1 MTTQSPFITPPPV
14 SVSDSLLVALFL
26 AAVIHVILILSVN
39 FSVDLPEKINK
50 SIEITITQ
58 TVAKNAPKKAHY
70 LAPDNQVGAGET
82 YQKPTPPKQQLPSE
96 GKSLKR
102 DLKKNLKQ
110 KKVVRSK
117 RVMTKAQSDVKINSS
132 KKAQTKIEDIKPQ
145 LSTDTL
151 VKQIAKLGA
160 KIRYSQK
167 NAEESRIKFV
177 NSVSTH
183 KYLAAQYILDWQRKV
198 ERTGNLNYP
207 EIARKKNF
215 KGSLVMD
222 VGVKQDGSIYSIR
235 ISRSSGNKALDDAA
249 KRIVTMSA
257 PFAPL
262 PKELR
267 KELDVLV
274 ITRVWQ
280 FSDES
285 GMSTR

>member
-14 SVSDSLLVALFL
+14 SVSDSLLVALFV

-58 TVAKNAPKKAHY
+58 TVAKKAPKKAHF
-70 LAPDNQVGAGET
+70 LAPDNQEGAGET

-96 GKSLKR
+96 GQSQKK

-110 KKVVRSK
+110 KKEVHSK
-117 RVMTKAQSDVKINSS
+117 RVMTKAQSDVKINSA
-132 KKAQTKIEDIKPQ
+132 KKSETKIEDNKPQ

-183 KYLAAQYILDWQRKV
+183 KYLAAQYILDWQHKV

>member
-39 FSVDLPEKINK
+39 FTVDMPEKINK

-58 TVAKNAPKKAHY
+58 TVAKNVPKKAHY

-82 YQKPTPPKQQLPSE
+82 YQKPTPPKQQLPSD
-96 GKSLKR
+96 GKSQKR
-102 DLKKNLKQ
+102 DLKKNLKRE
-110 KKVVRSK
+110 KVVHSK
-117 RVMTKAQSDVKINSS
+117 RVMTKDQSEVKINSA
-132 KKAQTKIEDIKPQ
+132 KTAETKLNDNKSQ

-167 NAEESRIKFV
+167 SAEESRIKFV

-262 PKELR
+262 PKELK

-285 GMSTR
+285 GMSAR

>member
-117 RVMTKAQSDVKINSS
+117 RVMTKAQSDVKINSA

>member
-14 SVSDSLLVALFL
+14 SVSDSLLVALFV

-58 TVAKNAPKKAHY
+58 TVAKKAPKKAHY

-96 GKSLKR
+96 GQSQKR

-110 KKVVRSK
+110 KKVVHSK
-117 RVMTKAQSDVKINSS
+117 RVMTKAQAEVKINSA
-132 KKAQTKIEDIKPQ
+132 KKAETKIEDNKPQ

>member
-14 SVSDSLLVALFL
+14 SVSDSLLVALFV
-26 AAVIHVILILSVN
+26 AAVIHVILILIVN

-58 TVAKNAPKKAHY
+58 TVAKKAPKKAHF
-70 LAPDNQVGAGET
+70 LAPDNQEGAGET

-96 GKSLKR
+96 GQSQKK

-110 KKVVRSK
+110 KKEVHSK
-117 RVMTKAQSDVKINSS
+117 RVMTKAQSDVKINSA
-132 KKAQTKIEDIKPQ
+132 KKSETKIEDNKPQ

-183 KYLAAQYILDWQRKV
+183 KYLAAQYILDWQHKV

>member
-82 YQKPTPPKQQLPSE
+82 YQKPTPPKQQLPSD
-96 GKSLKR
+96 GASQKR
-102 DLKKNLKQ
+102 DLKRNLKQ
-110 KKVVRSK
+110 KKVVHSK
-117 RVMTKAQSDVKINSS
+117 RVMTQTQSDVKINSA
-132 KKAQTKIEDIKPQ
+132 KKAETKIEDNKPQ

>member
-14 SVSDSLLVALFL
+14 SVSDSLLVALFV
-26 AAVIHVILILSVN
+26 AAVIHVILILIVN

-58 TVAKNAPKKAHY
+58 TVAKKAPKKAHF
-70 LAPDNQVGAGET
+70 LAPDNQEGAGET

-96 GKSLKR
+96 GQSKKK

-110 KKVVRSK
+110 KKEVHSK
-117 RVMTKAQSDVKINSS
+117 RVMTKAQSDVKINSA
-132 KKAQTKIEDIKPQ
+132 KKSETKIEDNKPQ

-183 KYLAAQYILDWQRKV
+183 KYLAAQYILDWQHKV

>member
-117 RVMTKAQSDVKINSS
+117 RVMTKAQSDVKINSA
-132 KKAQTKIEDIKPQ
+132 KKAETKIEDIKPQ